1 MPEKKEQDTKC
12 VNYDVEMT
20 NEEYRIQIQS
30 LVNGIDDNRLL
41 RYFYVYISEKMKRV
55 L

>member
-1 MPEKKEQDTKC
+1 MEECLEKKSVMPYE
-12 VNYDVEMT
+12 EMT

-30 LVNGIDDNRLL
+30 LVNGIDDKRLL